1 MYLLLFSASLNSS
14 GIFCTLGYDSAFVVK
29 RKEKALNLFFKQIK
43 CYKKICQR
51 AFLYDLFN
59 AKIN

>member
-14 GIFCTLGYDSAFVVK
+14 GIFCTLGYDSVFVAK

-43 CYKKICQR
+43 YDKKI
-51 AFLYDLFN
+51 D
-59 AKIN
+59 